1 MKYLLIMIMLFS
13 ASSSLMLFD
22 FDKNSDLSNWRVVDD
37 VVMGGRSSG
46 HFSLNEEGHAVFE
59 GEVSLA
65 NNGGFSSVD
74 YNFRKIQT
82 SDYSKVVIRL
92 KGDGKKYQFR
102 LKADVY
108 EYYSYA
114 AEFDT
119 SGEWEEVEIDFEDMY
134 PTYRGRNLDKPKFDG
149 KSMTQITFLIGNKK
163 EQNFKLLLDK
173 IELK

>member
-1 MKYLLIMIMLFS
+1 MKYFIIMILLF
-13 ASSSLMLFD
+13 ATGSSMVLFD
-22 FDKNSDLSNWRVVDD
+22 FNKNSDLSDWQVVDD

-74 YNFRKIQT
+74 YNFKELQT

-102 LKADVY
+102 VKAD

-114 AEFDT
+114 AEFGT
-119 SGEWEEVEIDFEDMY
+119 SGEWEEIEIPFKEMY
-134 PTYRGRNLDKPKFDG
+134 PTYRGRNLDKPNYDG
-149 KSMTQITFLIGNKK
+149 ESMNRVTLLIGNKK
-163 EQNFKLLLDK
+163 EQNFKLLIDK
-173 IELK
+173 IELR